1 MMPLF
6 GPGSRG
12 GVDTLARRPLQPP
25 ARQPVAVVWRK
36 LVLRVPPA
44 CSDCLKS
51 GQIEIMN
58 GVPFMKRPG
67 RAAEERKE
75 IVDGRTT
82 MTYHCSSCAL
92 DRHEAEAKTAK
103 AEAAKHP
110 VVVQR
115 RRR

>member
-1 MMPLF
+1 M
-6 GPGSRG
+6 
-12 GVDTLARRPLQPP
+12 
-25 ARQPVAVVWRK
+25 AVVWRK

-75 IVDGRTT
+75 IVDGRTAT
-82 MTYHCSSCAL
+82 TYHCSSCAL
-92 DRHEAEAKTAK
+92 DRHEAEAKAAK